1 MRQCPWCGRAI
12 DDQAIACPYA
22 DCGRTLG
29 HDPECMGRI
38 LPPPPPVPGS
48 SIGEMPLASP
58 PPPSSHAG
66 EMPIATPP
74 PPGSHAGEMR
84 LQPPPPPGTH
94 AGEMSIAS
102 PPSPGSHAG
111 EMRLQS
117 PPPPGL
123 FAGEK
128 PIASPPPPGSRAGEV
143 SPQLDPPPG
152 FFSREMVSQSARP
165 GFFAAMGHRERS
177 DRASRIPE
185 LAVRPA
191 PSLPPGARG
200 ESLSREEAIV
210 LSVQVEKLIHRLQLD
225 RRRRVALA
233 TTASAFLAFV
243 ALCWT
248 VYCVQ
253 NRMGYAELTS
263 DVELRIDPLDPE
275 CIILTYLPVTA
286 GRLIFRRTGAERE
299 TDFRNEVLTEDIG
312 REQVLLW
319 RAEGLSDGEMIGVR
333 YRNGWRLATH
343 ELPVSQAGL
352 PCGK

>member
-12 DDQAIACPYA
+12 DDQTIACPYA
-22 DCGRTLG
+22 DCGHMLG
-29 HDPECMGRI
+29 RDPECTGRI
-38 LPPPPPVPGS
+38 PPPPPAPGS

-58 PPPSSHAG
+58 PPP
-66 EMPIATPP
+66 
-74 PPGSHAGEMR
+74 
-84 LQPPPPPGTH
+84 GTR
-94 AGEMSIAS
+94 
-102 PPSPGSHAG
+102 AG

-117 PPPPGL
+117 PPPPGSR
-123 FAGEK
+123 AGEM
-128 PIASPPPPGSRAGEV
+128 PIASPPPPGSRAGEMPLQSPPPPGGRAGEMPLQSAPPPGSQAGEV
-143 SPQLDPPPG
+143 SLQSPPPPG
-152 FFSREMVSQSARP
+152 FFTGEMVSPTAPP
-165 GFFAAMGHRERS
+165 GFFTPMDRHEPS
-177 DRASRIPE
+177 DCGSRIPE

-200 ESLSREEAIV
+200 EPLSQEEAIV

-243 ALCWT
+243 GLCWA
-248 VYCVQ
+248 VYCVHG
-253 NRMGYAELTS
+253 RMGYAELTS

-299 TDFRNEVLTEDIG
+299 TDFRNEVSVEDIG

-319 RAEGLSDGEMIGVR
+319 RAEGLSDGEVIGVR
-333 YRNGWRLATH
+333 YRSGWRLATH
-343 ELPVSQAGL
+343 ELPVSRAG
-352 PCGK
+352 PSG